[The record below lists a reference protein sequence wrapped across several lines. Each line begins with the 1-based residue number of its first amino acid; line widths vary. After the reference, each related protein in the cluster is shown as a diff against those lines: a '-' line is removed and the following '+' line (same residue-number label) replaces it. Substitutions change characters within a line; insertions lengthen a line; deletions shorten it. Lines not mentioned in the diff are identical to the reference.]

1 MRYIITKITLGKWVD
16 GLRTIRRTGE
26 RIGWPLV
33 GLAAMCAVIWLV
45 SLMLGQYFVSFQ
57 NVWKIV
63 FARVTEL
70 LPDAWESAVKNFF
83 GLNATWEKAAETVVL
98 QVRLPRATAAA
109 LIGAALAA
117 SGAAYQGVFRNP
129 LVSPDVLGASSGA
142 AFGAALGIFCAFG
155 YFGISLA
162 AFVCGLGAVV
172 LASFIS
178 KISRRNNTL
187 TMVLTGMMI
196 SALFSSGTSLIK
208 LVADTDEVLPAI
220 TYWLMGSLAAIRGAD
235 VRLIFLPIVVGM
247 VPLLLL
253 RWKLNL
259 LTLEEE
265 EARSLG
271 VATGPIR
278 AVVIVC
284 ATLLTATSVAVSGLI
299 GWVGLV
305 IPHFARMLFGG
316 DYRRVLPASCLLGA
330 AFLMIVDNAARLL
343 AVQEI
348 PLGILTSFVG
358 APVFLLLILKGG
370 RRDGN

>member
-1 MRYIITKITLGKWVD
+1 MGAIK
-16 GLRTIRRTGE
+16 RRD
-26 RIGWPLV
+26 RKIGWPLV
-33 GLAAMCAVIWLV
+33 GLVALCAGIWLL
-45 SLMLGQYFVSFQ
+45 SLMLGQYTVSLP
-57 NVWKIV
+57 NVFRIL
-63 FARVTEL
+63 FARLAEL
-70 LPDAWESAVKNFF
+70 LPDAWEPAVKDFF
-83 GLNATWEKAAETVVL
+83 GLQPTWEKAAQTVVL

-142 AFGAALGIFCAFG
+142 AFGAALGIFCSVG
-155 YFGISLA
+155 YFGISVLS
-162 AFVCGLGAVV
+162 FVCGLGAVV
-172 LASFIS
+172 LASIIS
-178 KISRRNNTL
+178 RCSRRNNTL

-220 TYWLMGSLAAIRGAD
+220 TYWLLGSLAAIRGGD
-235 VRLIFLPIVVGM
+235 VVLIFWPILLAL
-247 VPLLLL
+247 VPLLAL

-271 VATGPIR
+271 LATGPVR
-278 AVVIVC
+278 AAVILC

-330 AFLMIVDNAARLL
+330 GFLMIVDNAARLL

-370 RRDGN
+370 RRHGN